1 MGAFGDGIKKRVV
14 IGGIYLVAGGVTE
27 EVWMQLRFRIVYFF
41 WVNVGLRHGMDA
53 MEAKRWIY

>member
-1 MGAFGDGIKKRVV
+1 MV

-41 WVNVGLRHGMDA
+41 WVNVGLRHGRDV
-53 MEAKRWIY
+53 MEAKRVVQ